1 MEVGLMIRII
11 SACALAAIVFLVS
24 QGSAPQA
31 QTASAQGAKEVAKE
45 REDLMKGLW
54 RGYYRDMSQAAK
66 GEGDPKA
73 LAVKATEAVAQLK
86 KFATLFPAGSG
97 REGAPDTRAK
107 PEIWT
112 QRADFDVA
120 INKMVVE
127 TTAFGEAAKA
137 GNADGMKAAWPK
149 IAEACGACHGGPS
162 KSGGKFRFEE

>member
-1 MEVGLMIRII
+1 MIRIA
-11 SACALAAIVFLVS
+11 SVCALAATLLLATVNTALYAQS
-24 QGSAPQA
+24 PAPN
-31 QTASAQGAKEVAKE
+31 AKEVAKE

-66 GEGDPKA
+66 GEGDPKV
-73 LAVKATEAVAQLK
+73 LAVKATDAAAQMK

-97 REGAPDTRAK
+97 REGAPETRAK

-112 QRADFDVA
+112 QRADFDAAV
-120 INKMVVE
+120 NKLVVE
-127 TTAFGEAAKA
+127 TTAFADAAKA

-149 IAEACGACHGGPS
+149 IAEACGGCHGGPS

>member
-1 MEVGLMIRII
+1 MIRIV
-11 SACALAAIVFLVS
+11 SAFALAGILS
-24 QGSAPQA
+24 LAPASPALHA
-31 QTASAQGAKEVAKE
+31 QTAPGPKEVAQE

-66 GEGDPKA
+66 GEGDPKV
-73 LAVKATEAVAQLK
+73 LAVKATEAAAQMK
-86 KFATLFPAGSG
+86 KFGTLFPAGSG

-112 QRADFDVA
+112 QRAEFDAAVNKLVA
-120 INKMVVE
+120 E
-127 TTAFGEAAKA
+127 TTVFAEAAKA
-137 GNADGMKAAWPK
+137 GNVEGMKAAWPK